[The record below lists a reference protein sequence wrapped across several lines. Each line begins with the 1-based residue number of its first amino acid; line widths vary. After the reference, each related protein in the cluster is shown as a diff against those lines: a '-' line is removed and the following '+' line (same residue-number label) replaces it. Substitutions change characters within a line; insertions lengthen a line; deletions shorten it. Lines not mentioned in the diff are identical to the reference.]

1 MEALIASS
9 DLKGIPM
16 TNRKSTRAVQR
27 TKAKASKADQL
38 KSLLT
43 KPDGMT
49 VEALSTK
56 LSWQTHTTR
65 AALTRLKQAGVGVEK
80 LDPSEGSR
88 QSRYR
93 IVGAKK

>member
-1 MEALIASS
+1 
-9 DLKGIPM
+9 M

-27 TKAKASKADQL
+27 AKAKVSKADQL

-65 AALTRLKQAGVGVEK
+65 AALTRLKQAGIEVEK
-80 LDPSEGSR
+80 LEPIDGSR